1 MAAFTIVSITSK
13 SGTTINLPP
22 SGVLCVVGGNNVGK
36 SQFLGDIMMR
46 ISGRRDDLPSVL
58 VEEVDYRF
66 LLNASNAV
74 EWLHTNVGGH
84 REPGGTTIF
93 QAPGSENGVTEHN
106 FLQWISNQPR
116 PYIDHRNGAPPHD
129 W

>member
-1 MAAFTIVSITSK
+1 
-13 SGTTINLPP
+13 
-22 SGVLCVVGGNNVGK
+22 
-36 SQFLGDIMMR
+36 MR